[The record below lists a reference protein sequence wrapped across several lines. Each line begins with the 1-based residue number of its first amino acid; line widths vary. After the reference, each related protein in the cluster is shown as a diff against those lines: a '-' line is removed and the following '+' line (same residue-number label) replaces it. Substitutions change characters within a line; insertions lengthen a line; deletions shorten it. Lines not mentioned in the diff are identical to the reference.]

1 MSNLMT
7 EAILGMPFDM
17 AMESKLSRMQFY
29 ARAQGLL
36 KAVQEHNQMCD
47 NACGGSLCY
56 KNEHTNRECVDCPKQ
71 WKIEY

>member
-1 MSNLMT
+1 MI

-36 KAVQEHNQMCD
+36 KVIQEHNQMCD
-47 NACGGSLCY
+47 NTCGGSLCY
-56 KNEHTNRECVDCPKQ
+56 HQEKDKVRLCHDCPKQ
-71 WKIEY
+71 WKIDY